1 MAAVAIDFRDLSRVR
16 GELAEASEFVARSEA
31 LPVRA
36 EALLRS
42 LAEGLRDLDRLAWEQ
57 GVDPYLLVELNQVA
71 LAALVALEAEDEQRR
86 VEGAE
91 LALEAMI
98 EILADIEEGSL
109 VSDERTGREIARW
122 LKEATGASNRSL
134 ADLLGVSGRKF
145 ERWLAGDSVPA
156 GDDELRLRVAAR
168 LVNQLRHAMTGY
180 GAVRWLTRPF
190 PDLGNR
196 APSELLDDPKSAP
209 RLLALAAQARRSDA
223 G

>member
-1 MAAVAIDFRDLSRVR
+1 MSAVAIDFRDLGRVR
-16 GELAEASEFVARSEA
+16 GDLAEASELVARSEE

-42 LAEGLRDLDRLAWEQ
+42 LAEGLRDMDRAAWEQ
-57 GVDPYLLVELNQVA
+57 GVDPYLFVELNQIA
-71 LAALVALEAEDEQRR
+71 LAALVALEEDDEERR
-86 VEGAE
+86 LQDAE

-98 EILADIEEGSL
+98 EILADIEDGSR
-109 VSDERTGREIARW
+109 VSDERSGREIARW
-122 LKEATGASNRSL
+122 LKKATGASNRSL
-134 ADLLGVSGRKF
+134 ADLLGVSGRKL
-145 ERWLAGDSVPA
+145 ERWLAGDSAPA
-156 GDDELRLRVAAR
+156 GDDELRLRIAAR

-196 APSELLDDPKSAP
+196 APSELLDDPRAAP

>member
-1 MAAVAIDFRDLSRVR
+1 MSAVAIDFRDLARVQE
-16 GELAEASEFVARSEA
+16 ELAAASEAVAASEE

-42 LAEGLRDLDRLAWEQ
+42 LAEEIRDMDRGVWEQ
-57 GVDPYLLVELNQVA
+57 GVDPYLLVELGQVA
-71 LAALVALEAEDEQRR
+71 LSALVALEDDDEARR

-91 LALEAMI
+91 LALAAMT
-98 EILADIEEGSL
+98 EIFADVEEGSL
-109 VSDERTGREIARW
+109 VGDERSGRDVARW
-122 LKEATGASNRSL
+122 LKGATGASNRVL
-134 ADLLGVSGRKF
+134 ADLLGVSGRKL
-145 ERWLAGDSVPA
+145 ERWLAGESEPA

-190 PDLGNR
+190 PDLGGR
-196 APSELLDDPKSAP
+196 APGELLDDPEATP